1 MAALHFIFLAA
12 LLAFGLLGPRLVH
25 CAFSF
30 DLPTYALRRSV
41 QNCCNSRVLRI
52 IQDLEAGKAL
62 TIAVVGG
69 SFSLPD
75 RISTDDV
82 WFSQLA
88 RYLRDTYPR
97 ANITAINAAVGA
109 SNAGFG
115 YLCLSKMLPP
125 EVDLVFLDY
134 GPNVVNWS
142 CDITNQHQYYEQLI
156 RRLLAYPG
164 NPAVVAIEQLLPT
177 QRPMYT
183 YSEVTASALYRYYD
197 MPYISV
203 STGIYRLQALNA
215 SGFAE
220 HEIRMPNPVWGY
232 WHYNRRG
239 HKLVLDMVV
248 HMLRSARASELAGIW
263 PEQRDPFWAD
273 QTPGGRTHS
282 TLLPQHPVK
291 QPLLCVM
298 PEELHTYVVS
308 HAGWKYGADDP
319 NSRKYGYISYRGQR
333 SNAEK
338 RLVMKW
344 DRSAIASKVGPESSS
359 FALILVYL
367 ASYSGMG
374 SARLTC
380 SGGCTCAAQTIDA
393 TIADFSLSKVRPVS
407 VNLTPHQ
414 STTAAAG
421 SSADAACQVEVVNT
435 SPGGKH
441 SKFKVTGFVLAEM
454 YPGTEKEI
462 GKVAFMNHGGGVSQ
476 ATVK

>member
-1 MAALHFIFLAA
+1 M
-12 LLAFGLLGPRLVH
+12 
-25 CAFSF
+25 
-30 DLPTYALRRSV
+30 LRV
-41 QNCCNSRVLRI
+41 I
-52 IQDLEAGKAL
+52 KDLEDGKSVA
-62 TIAVVGG
+62 IAVVGG

-75 RISTDDV
+75 RIGADDV

-125 EVDLVFLDY
+125 GVDLVFLDY

-164 NPAVVAIEQLLPT
+164 DPAVVAIEQLLPT
-177 QRPMYT
+177 KKPMYM

-203 STGIYRLQALNA
+203 STGIYRLQALNV
-215 SGFAE
+215 SGFAQ
-220 HEIRMPNPVWGY
+220 HEIRVPNRVWGF

-248 HMLRSARASELAGIW
+248 YMLQSARAIDLAGIW
-263 PEQRDPFWAD
+263 PEQTDPFWAD
-273 QTPGGRTHS
+273 QTPGSRTHS

-298 PEELHTYVVS
+298 PEELHTYVAS
-308 HAGWKYGADDP
+308 HEGWEFGADDP
-319 NSRKYGYISYRGQR
+319 NKRKFGYISYRNKSSGAD
-333 SNAEK
+333 N
-338 RLVMKW
+338 RLLIKW
-344 DRSAIASKVGPESSS
+344 DRATIADAGAHAATS
-359 FALILVYL
+359 FVLVLVYL

-374 SARLTC
+374 KARLTC

-393 TIADFSLSKVRPVS
+393 NLPNFSISQVRPVS
-407 VNLTPHQ
+407 VNLTPQ
-414 STTAAAG
+414 AAG
-421 SSADAACQVEVVNT
+421 GAADAACQVEVVNM
-435 SPGGKH
+435 SKGGDH

-462 GKVAFMNHGGGVSQ
+462 GKVAFMNHEGSVNR
-476 ATVK
+476 ATVG